1 MKKTERLEIRMTENE
16 RHELNFLCIMSGLN
30 KTDLVLLG
38 LKKIREDLENG
49 QRNKG

>member
-1 MKKTERLEIRMTENE
+1 MKKTERLEIRMTEIERNE
-16 RHELNFLCIMSGLN
+16 LKFLSFMTGSNMSQ
-30 KTDLVLLG
+30 LVLMG